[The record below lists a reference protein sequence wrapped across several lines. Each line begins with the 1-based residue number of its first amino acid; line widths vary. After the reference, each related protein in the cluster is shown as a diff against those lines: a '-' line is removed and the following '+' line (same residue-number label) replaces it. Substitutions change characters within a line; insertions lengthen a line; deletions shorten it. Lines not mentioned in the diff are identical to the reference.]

1 MIVKL
6 LKGLAWLSAAAL
18 LVAIIYFGLEVD
30 KQVNQ
35 LAYEIQQCNTLTDA
49 SLKLAD
55 MDKENKFFTYHWE
68 LEYKLPEGSLWKITL
83 GIGPIVKTADI
94 KETYKDYKIVISS
107 KEEFSKAEELLKEN
121 EISFS
126 TGRE

>member
-1 MIVKL
+1 MIVKI
-6 LKGLAWLSAAAL
+6 LKGLAWLTVATL
-18 LVAIIYFGLEVD
+18 LVAIVYFGLKID

-35 LAYEIQQCNTLTDA
+35 LAYEVQQCNTLTDA
-49 SLKLAD
+49 SLKLAE

-83 GIGPIVKTADI
+83 GIGPLLKTADI

-107 KEEFSKAEELLKEN
+107 EEEFNKAEKLLKEN
-121 EISFS
+121 EISYS
-126 TGRE
+126 KGRE